1 MKVSILCYDS
11 LRKFVRKTDKK
22 VLSSIKKKSCQASL
36 YIDCFQMK
44 FLMGKRDAGN
54 PLFLKLACEELR
66 VFGKFEM
73 VCMHFTLA
81 LCRIS

>member
-1 MKVSILCYDS
+1 
-11 LRKFVRKTDKK
+11 
-22 VLSSIKKKSCQASL
+22 
-36 YIDCFQMK
+36 MK

-73 VCMHFTLA
+73 VGIHFTLD
-81 LCRIS
+81 LLRIS